1 MYIPNSRW
9 TWAFMLTA
17 ILQAIIALALESYA
31 STCPFPIEHC

>member
-17 ILQAIIALALESYA
+17 IAQAVIALALEAYVDPM
-31 STCPFPIEHC
+31 PFDIEPC